1 MKRVCI
7 IAGEASGDL
16 HGASLVKALKER
28 GEPIQFVGLGG
39 PLLQAL
45 DVEMVYPPPLNVVG
59 FTEVFFK
66 ISHLFKAYQ
75 EVKKVLRTKKP
86 DLLILID
93 YPDMNLRLAKAAR
106 KAGVPVLFYISP
118 QVWAWRAGR
127 VKTIARFVNRM
138 AVILPFEVA
147 FYQARGVSV
156 EFVGHPLMDRLKMK
170 ASESPGDGPK
180 FQPELS
186 GTETIIGLLP
196 GSRPTEIK
204 GILPVLM
211 ETAVLLTQR
220 YGPKVRFVLPVANT
234 ISSEMIREQL
244 RPYQDQG
251 VSVTVFTGDSFDI
264 LKKCHQAIVASGT
277 VTLESAILGLP
288 IQIVYK
294 VSPVNYWIA
303 KRLIDIPYVGLVN
316 WVAGEKV
323 IPEYIQDEATPT
335 SIMQGAVK
343 YLEDPDF
350 TQRIRE
356 KLFEVRQRLGEP
368 GASQRVARMAW
379 EMMH

>member
-1 MKRVCI
+1 
-7 IAGEASGDL
+7 
-16 HGASLVKALKER
+16 
-28 GEPIQFVGLGG
+28 LGG

-75 EVKKVLRTKKP
+75 EVKKVLKTEKP

-93 YPDMNLRLAKAAR
+93 YPDMNLRLAKVAQ

-127 VKTIARFVNRM
+127 VNTIARFVNRM

-147 FYQARGVSV
+147 FYQTHGVTV

-170 ASESPGDGPK
+170 EESSGDVPES
-180 FQPELS
+180 QPEPS
-186 GTETIIGLLP
+186 GTETLIGLLP

-204 GILPVLM
+204 GILPILM

-234 ISSEMIREQL
+234 INSEMIREQL
-244 RPYQDQG
+244 RPYQDRG
-251 VSVTVFTGDSFDI
+251 VAVTASTDDSFDI

-316 WVAGEKV
+316 WVAGEKL
-323 IPEYIQDEATPT
+323 IPEYIQDEAIPE
-335 SIMQGAVK
+335 SIMQGAIK

-368 GASQRVARMAW
+368 GASQRVARMAR
-379 EMMH
+379 EMMN